1 MLRSFNSKFAGV
13 SIAGALTLLLSAQ
26 SVIAADA
33 MPVSELQDRAAIQ
46 NLIVRYTIALDT
58 LDADL
63 YAGVFAEDAEFTFGG
78 NTYSGRAEI
87 RKIVTGLKERAA
99 EPADDA
105 APKMYHALTNT
116 YIELVND
123 HEARHRSY
131 WQTITGPSSGPFNVG
146 AMGVY
151 EDVLVKHDGMW
162 LIQNRKILQ

>member
-1 MLRSFNSKFAGV
+1 MLRSFNPKFAGV
-13 SIAGALTLLLSAQ
+13 SIAGALILLLSAQ
-26 SVIAADA
+26 SAIAADA